1 MVINMTELPLAR
13 WSSEQLEAARKLCY
27 KNNVISDGSLPI
39 ILPTDKTFRVL
50 DLAWTTEK
58 NLLSKDKIDAVII
71 QGEPC
76 FVYYFVA
83 ACKDEAIPCY
93 SPCYEDSKFV
103 QFRRF

>member
-1 MVINMTELPLAR
+1 MVINMTELPLMN
-13 WSSEQLEAARKLCY
+13 WSPKQLEAAHKLCS
-27 KNNVISDGSLPI
+27 KSNVIHDGV
-39 ILPTDKTFRVL
+39 LPTVNSADKTFRVL

-58 NLLSKDKIDAVII
+58 NLPNKDKIDAVII

-76 FVYYFVA
+76 FVFYFVS

-93 SPCYEDSKFV
+93 SPCYQDGKFV